1 MHGPF
6 PLSSE
11 NSDSEEQTAGM
22 TSENVPERPQL
33 PLRWPAGEPEDRQ

>member
-1 MHGPF
+1 MLDPF

-22 TSENVPERPQL
+22 TPENVPERPQL
-33 PLRWPAGEPEDRQ
+33 PLLWPACEPEDRQ